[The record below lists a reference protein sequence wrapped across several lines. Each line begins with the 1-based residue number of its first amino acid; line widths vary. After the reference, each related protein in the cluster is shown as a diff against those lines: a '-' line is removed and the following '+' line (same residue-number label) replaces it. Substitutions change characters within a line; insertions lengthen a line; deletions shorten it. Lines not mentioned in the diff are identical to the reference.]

1 MERSQEGRIEEL
13 SKKVGG
19 RFKLT
24 ALIQKQA
31 RGYYLG
37 GRAFM
42 PTVRNLDELFSHI
55 LDEIEEEEISLLI
68 PVQVEE
74 QEEDEDEDEEEGS
87 AAEPEAAQE

>member
-1 MERSQEGRIEEL
+1 MIEDLKNEDIINQ
-13 SKKVGG
+13 VGG

-42 PTVRNLDELFSHI
+42 PSVRNLDELFAYI
-55 LDEIEEEEISLLI
+55 LDEIEDDKITLLVEGPPEEA
-68 PVQVEE
+68 
-74 QEEDEDEDEEEGS
+74 DEVFAPPKADETEG
-87 AAEPEAAQE
+87 E